1 MWMYRHRMPDR
12 EIQMA
17 KDWTQEEAAR
27 IDAEDAAN
35 NVVNLR
41 KDTITA
47 AQYWEAQASM
57 WHENYK
63 DALKYELDHAT
74 FMEALERLATG
85 KYPAERAKYIALRAL
100 QNRKVQ

>member
-1 MWMYRHRMPDR
+1 MS
-12 EIQMA
+12 

-27 IDAEDAAN
+27 IDAEDAGN

-41 KDTITA
+41 TTPTA
-47 AQYWEAQASM
+47 AQYWEIQAEM

-74 FMEALERLATG
+74 FMEALERIATN
-85 KYPAERAKYIALRAL
+85 KATAERAKHIALKAL

>member
-1 MWMYRHRMPDR
+1 
-12 EIQMA
+12 MA
-17 KDWTQEEAAR
+17 KDWTQEEAKK
-27 IDAEDAAN
+27 IDAGY
-35 NVVNLR
+35 NVVNLHSE
-41 KDTITA
+41 TITA

-85 KYPAERAKYIALRAL
+85 KWTAERGTYIAKKAL
-100 QNRKVQ
+100 ANRKVQ

>member
-1 MWMYRHRMPDR
+1 
-12 EIQMA
+12 MA
-17 KDWTQEEAAR
+17 KDWTQEEASK
-27 IDAEDAAN
+27 IDAEDAAK

-41 KDTITA
+41 DTITA

-74 FMEALERLATG
+74 FKEALERLATG
-85 KYPAERAKYIALRAL
+85 KATAECAKQIALKAL
-100 QNRKVQ
+100 NNRKVQ

>member
-1 MWMYRHRMPDR
+1 MSDDKLN
-12 EIQMA
+12 Q
-17 KDWTQEEAAR
+17 
-27 IDAEDAAN
+27 
-35 NVVNLR
+35 
-41 KDTITA
+41 

-74 FMEALERLATG
+74 FMEALERLASGRVT
-85 KYPAERAKYIALRAL
+85 AERAKQIAMKAL

>member
-1 MWMYRHRMPDR
+1 
-12 EIQMA
+12 MA
-17 KDWTQEEAAR
+17 KDWTQEEAAK
-27 IDAEDAAN
+27 IDAEDEAN

-74 FMEALERLATG
+74 FMEALDRIATG
-85 KYPAERAKYIALRAL
+85 RPTALRAKHIAL
-100 QNRKVQ
+100 KALNNRKVQ